1 LELGQAVKIN
11 NAKGFTLAELMI
23 VIALIAIMSS
33 IASFSWMR
41 YVNNANLQTAAR
53 DVVSDF
59 QSCKGKAISEG
70 RNYFMAFVPGTN
82 GWYWIYSP
90 PTATN
95 SLVLTQKSFSQYGSG
110 IRIQTAS
117 FALSPWST
125 WIQFFPRGTSSNGT
139 VIMTNSRA
147 SIATITTNVTGKAYV
162 TFSMQ

>member
-53 DVVSDF
+53 ELQSDMANAKQRAVAEGVNYRITITAGTPGNYTIEQGNAIDSTFAEIATKIPTANGAGLYINSTNIIDF
-59 QSCKGKAISEG
+59 Q
-70 RNYFMAFVPGTN
+70 
-82 GWYWIYSP
+82 
-90 PTATN
+90 
-95 SLVLTQKSFSQYGSG
+95 
-110 IRIQTAS
+110 
-117 FALSPWST
+117 
-125 WIQFFPRGTSSNGT
+125 PRGTNSAGT
-139 VIMTNSRA
+139 VVLQNSRG
-147 SIATITTNVTGKAYV
+147 SSATITSNITGKTYV